1 MPSPKNEPLDF
12 TKFPPGT
19 VTEYTTL
26 VCLACVFDIFTAQ
39 LGLALR
45 TAYSEVKKYGPTV
58 EELTAPRAVR
68 PFFDSD
74 EKSPHCPYCN
84 AAKKWHARLE
94 TYGIEGAKAADAA
107 RRELIKSLPKKDE
120 IFRIIEAKTSR
131 RQVFF
136 AWLDTLGVKLDFQD
150 DGWLLEAT
158 QAYLARLEPKTRWDE
173 VFSQVRA
180 LRRSTRI
187 QEGWELSGPKL
198 FLAPRIYSEVLVVQY
213 LISRSHAH
221 GGHTLDG
228 RLTLSELLGRLRY
241 FGYLPAEAFVEA
253 DQFEILE
260 NVIEQLAGG
269 PGNVK
274 MYYLVDRRQF
284 LEKVKSVY
292 ARYAS

>member
-1 MPSPKNEPLDF
+1 MPARKNEPLDF

-26 VCLACVFDIFTAQ
+26 VCLACVFDIFTVQ
-39 LGLALR
+39 LGLAPR

-58 EELTAPRAVR
+58 DELTAPRAVR

-84 AAKKWHARLE
+84 GAKKWHARLE
-94 TYGIEGAKAADAA
+94 TYGIEGAKPADAA

-120 IFRIIEAKTSR
+120 MFRIIEAKTSR

-136 AWLDTLGVKLDFQD
+136 AWLDTLGVKLDFED

-158 QAYLARLEPKTRWDE
+158 QAYLARLEPKTKWEE
-173 VFSQVRA
+173 VFSQVRSV
-180 LRRSTRI
+180 RRSTRI
-187 QEGWELSGPKL
+187 QEGWELSGGRL
-198 FLAPRIYSEVLVVQY
+198 FLAPRIYSEVLIVQY
-213 LISRSHAH
+213 LISRPHAH

-241 FGYLPAEAFVEA
+241 LGYLPLEAFAEA

-274 MYYLVDRRQF
+274 MYYLVDRREF

>member
-1 MPSPKNEPLDF
+1 MPARKNEPLDF

-39 LGLALR
+39 LGLAPR

-58 EELTAPRAVR
+58 DELTAPRAVR

-74 EKSPHCPYCN
+74 EQSPRCPYCN

-94 TYGIEGAKAADAA
+94 TYGIEGVKPADAA
-107 RRELIKSLPKKDE
+107 RRELTKSLPKKDE
-120 IFRIIEAKTSR
+120 AFRVIEAKTSR
-131 RQVFF
+131 KQVFF
-136 AWLDTLGVKLDFQD
+136 AWLDTLGVKLDFD
-150 DGWLLEAT
+150 EDRWLLDAT
-158 QAYLARLEPKTRWDE
+158 QAYLARLEPKTNWAD
-173 VFSQVRA
+173 VFSQVRSV
-180 LRRSTRI
+180 RRSSRI
-187 QEGWELSGPKL
+187 QEGWELSAPKL
-198 FLAPRIYSEVLVVQY
+198 FLAPRTYGEVLVVQY

-221 GGHTLDG
+221 GGHTFDG

-241 FGYLPAEAFVEA
+241 FGYLPTEAFAQA
-253 DQFEILE
+253 DHFEILE
-260 NVIEQLAGG
+260 NAIEKLAG

-274 MYYLVDRRQF
+274 MYYLVDRREF